1 MPEEDVELEDP
12 PADSEATVSP
22 AASEAA
28 APDRAIR
35 VNVGAGR
42 GRGITSRP
50 LILAPATE
58 TFPTVRVDSQGA
70 WVRVREPE
78 AVPSFT
84 RRVAPPRVPRTAHQ
98 GDPFDLP
105 NDAWLD
111 PHSSREG
118 YTARGVP
125 RGVPVAR
132 LDSSSSEEQ
141 RGAAAGAP
149 RPRAAPARRPFQQ
162 GEVVEAEVEEAA
174 HARQQRRESL
184 QRGSP

>member
-22 AASEAA
+22 ATSEAA

-84 RRVAPPRVPRTAHQ
+84 AGSCHPRGCRAPRTKRKLLAGQ
-98 GDPFDLP
+98 RCVVPTPLP
-105 NDAWLD
+105 
-111 PHSSREG
+111 
-118 YTARGVP
+118 
-125 RGVPVAR
+125 
-132 LDSSSSEEQ
+132 
-141 RGAAAGAP
+141 
-149 RPRAAPARRPFQQ
+149 
-162 GEVVEAEVEEAA
+162 
-174 HARQQRRESL
+174 
-184 QRGSP
+184 